1 MKGHTMNTASRSPVA
16 LVTGGRQ
23 GIGRACALA
32 LARQGFHIVVA
43 DLHDDARLRET
54 LGEIRE
60 TGARAD
66 FVRVDIAELSA
77 HAALVEQVWALHGHV
92 DCLVDNAGVAARPL
106 KDVLDITPEDFDSNF
121 DVNIRGTFFFTQA
134 VARRMIQDPEPASY
148 RSILVIS
155 SMAAHYARIQRS
167 QYCMSK
173 AAVAMMAK
181 VLALRLAPHGIHV
194 HDIRPG
200 FIRTAMTGSLDTG
213 PQDAR
218 IANGEVPLRRW
229 GEADDVGRLAAT
241 LAAGLVPYVTG
252 EPFVI
257 DGGLR
262 ANSA

>member
-1 MKGHTMNTASRSPVA
+1 MAMNFTSKPPVA

-23 GIGRACALA
+23 GIGRAAALA
-32 LARQGFHIVVA
+32 LARQGFHLVIA
-43 DLHDDARLRET
+43 DLHDDQRTQVT
-54 LGEIRE
+54 LADIRAL
-60 TGARAD
+60 GVRAD
-66 FVRVDIAELSA
+66 FMRTDIADLA
-77 HAALVEQVWALHGHV
+77 THAGLVEAVWSLHGHV

-106 KDVLDITPEDFDSNF
+106 RDVLDITPEDFDGNF
-121 DVNIRGTFFFTQA
+121 DVNIRGTFFLTQA
-134 VARRMIQDPEPASY
+134 VARRMLEDRAPRHY
-148 RSILVIS
+148 RSVIVIS
-155 SMAAHYARIQRS
+155 SMAAHYARLNRS

-181 VLALRLAPHGIHV
+181 ILALRLAPHGIHV

-200 FIRTAMTGSLDTG
+200 FIRTEMTGSLDTSA
-213 PQDAR
+213 QDAR
-218 IANGEVPLRRW
+218 IASGEVPLRRW
-229 GEADDVGRLAAT
+229 GEAADVGQLVAT

>member
-1 MKGHTMNTASRSPVA
+1 MSAPTDRPVA

-32 LARQGFHIVVA
+32 LARQGFDLVLV
-43 DLHDDARLRET
+43 DLHDDERARVTLAELRA
-54 LGEIRE
+54 LG
-60 TGARAD
+60 AQAD
-66 FVRVDIAELSA
+66 LRTADIADLTG
-77 HAALVEQVWALHGHV
+77 HATLVTDVFALHGRV

-106 KDVLDITPEDFDSNF
+106 KDVLDITPADFDHNF
-121 DVNIRGTFFFTQA
+121 DLNIRGTFFLTQA
-134 VARRMIQDPEPASY
+134 VARRMLEDPAPRPY
-148 RSILVIS
+148 RSVIVIS
-155 SMAAHYARIQRS
+155 SMAAHYARLNRS

-181 VLALRLAPHGIHV
+181 VMALRLAPHGIHV
-194 HDIRPG
+194 HDVRPG
-200 FIRTAMTGSLDTG
+200 FIRTEMTGSLDTG

-218 IANGEVPLRRW
+218 IASGEVPLRRW
-229 GEADDVGRLAAT
+229 GEAEDVGRLVAT